1 VTGRPAAWW
10 RKPGRLTAGAKTAGA
25 KTAGM
30 QTAGAKTGAETKA
43 AAHTTTTAAP
53 TTTGTG
59 TTAPAPTGATAV
71 AGARAVA
78 ADLEVASPDG
88 PGEASPRAAS
98 QSWGAGT
105 RWPTLAA
112 VAAWML
118 AVGLVAFM
126 VHANTDARPYLR
138 LVDLNVYRNG
148 GLSVLHDGALYA
160 QVSRG
165 HLLFTYPPVAAVLA
179 VPLALM
185 PWATAI
191 LAWLPMIYIPLAV
204 VVWIAFR
211 PLLARCGPWRPA
223 VYALLLLGCAFLMP
237 LRQEIHYGQVD
248 IFLVALCLLDCVTE
262 KPRWP
267 RGALIGVATAIKL
280 VPGVFIVY
288 LLITGRRKAAGVAT
302 LAFAAVSGLAWAV
315 APQDSSL
322 YWTKVIFESGRLG
335 ANRQAANQSL
345 RGILMRLFWPSAMP
359 VAVWAAVALVVAVAG
374 FAAARAVHARGP
386 ELGGVAITGLL
397 AALLSPVAWIHHICW
412 IVVVIGV
419 IVGDGR
425 NPRRVITALA
435 TGAVFTSVL
444 PIFGKH
450 LTVTGAVPIVI
461 GRVLEDSFGLAA
473 LVLIWVV
480 WRLRGTGPHAIPP
493 PAPAPGGGSAALAER
508 ELLASSRER

>member
-1 VTGRPAAWW
+1 VTRRPAAWW
-10 RKPGRLTAGAKTAGA
+10 RKPGRLTAGVK
-25 KTAGM
+25 
-30 QTAGAKTGAETKA
+30 TAGAKTGAETEA
-43 AAHTTTTAAP
+43 AAHTTAGTM
-53 TTTGTG
+53 TTGT
-59 TTAPAPTGATAV
+59 PAPTGATAV
-71 AGARAVA
+71 AGTAA

-88 PGEASPRAAS
+88 AGPDGAGPRAGG
-98 QSWGAGT
+98 QRWGAGT
-105 RWPTLAA
+105 PWRTLAA

-126 VHANTDARPYLR
+126 VHSNADARPYLR

-148 GLSVLHDGALYA
+148 GLSVLHDGALYSR
-160 QVSRG
+160 VSRG

-179 VPLALM
+179 VPLAVL

-315 APQDSSL
+315 APRDSSL
-322 YWTKVIFESGRLG
+322 YWTRVIFESGRLG

-359 VAVWAAVALVVAVAG
+359 VAVWVAVALVVAVAG

-412 IVVVIGV
+412 IVVVLGV
-419 IVGDGR
+419 ITGDGR

-473 LVLIWVV
+473 LILIWVV
-480 WRLRGTGPHAIPP
+480 WRLRGTGPGAIPP
-493 PAPAPGGGSAALAER
+493 PGPAPGGGSAALAER
-508 ELLASSRER
+508 ELLAGSRER